1 MQLFGTAGIRGITN
15 RDITPE
21 LGVLVGKAYGSIF
34 RGNIAVARD
43 NRYGAEMIA
52 HSVIAGLQAT
62 GNTVYDLGITPL
74 PAFAKFVSE
83 FMDGGI
89 IITGSHTPP
98 EIVGIVA
105 VDSLGRDLYWDTSKE
120 IEDRYQKR
128 DFVLDEWNNVK
139 DTKSE
144 DAIEHYTRFI
154 EKKAKNIEGF
164 HVLMDMANGTGAG
177 IMNII
182 LENLGVKVDC
192 INCNRSSIPNR
203 PSEPRVNTVREMIK
217 KSKNYDLGMAVD
229 VDADRVVFARGEF
242 ISEDVTGAI
251 FATRFAKKMVTP
263 INSSSLVNY
272 ISKEY
277 GIEVFYC
284 PIGPPEI
291 AEAIIR
297 TNADFG
303 YEETGKYVFP
313 PDTLWGDS
321 LLSTVT
327 MLNIMNREGKS
338 INELASE
345 FPKFYQ
351 VKEKLKVHREKKRAI
366 VKKVMD
372 YFESHFDNYDEL
384 VKIDGVKIV
393 YEDAWLL
400 IRASGTEDVIRIFSD
415 AKSEKRAKEL
425 VKLGKEI
432 VMKFM

>member
-128 DFVLDEWNNVK
+128 DFVLDEWKNVK

-366 VKKVMD
+366 VKKVME

>member
-277 GIEVFYC
+277 EIEVSYC

-366 VKKVMD
+366 VKKVME